1 MRNTNSLINETSPY
15 LLQHAHNPVNWRPW
29 SDKALEEA
37 RSSNKLVLVSIG
49 YAACHWCHVMERE
62 SFEDPE
68 IAAYM
73 NEHFVCIKV
82 DREERPDLDQIY
94 LSAVQIMSGA
104 GGWPLN
110 CFTLPDGRPVF
121 GGTYFK
127 PEQWLDILEALAKTF
142 QQTPDK
148 LITYASQVEA
158 GIAETELIR
167 IKKPD
172 MELSPAFIDNLV
184 ENLTNK
190 FDEDNGGMKGSP
202 KFPMPSSWQF
212 LLNYGVRQEGMPNPV
227 LEHVIFTLEKM
238 AKGGIYD
245 QLGCGFSRYSVDPYW
260 QIPHFEKMLYD
271 NAQLISL
278 YTSAYNAVK
287 DPFFKQV
294 VDETLRFISR
304 ELTNPGGA
312 FFSSIDADSDGGEGR
327 YYTWSEKQIKEVLK
341 ADTEE
346 FLNYYGMALLPGEDK
361 QAVLFVRN
369 ETGTEE
375 QEKSGKLKDSHI
387 RNWKEMLFQKRSERP
402 HPLTDDKILAGW
414 NGLMISAAASAG
426 LVFAN
431 SEYVNVALRAAEYI
445 LENMTAKDYRLS
457 RKAIENRLDYNAFL
471 DDYAFVIAGFL
482 KLYEV
487 TFNEEWI
494 LHANELMKT
503 AIRLFFDQQSGM
515 FYYTDAADKTLIAR
529 KMEITDNV
537 IPASNSEMAKNL
549 IVLGKLLDNQKYTDT
564 ARQMIMNVAG
574 EIGANGE
581 FFANWL
587 QGLEWFTY
595 PQYEIIFTGQDAD
608 KFREKAG
615 RISLPGCLIA
625 GAAEHSR
632 LPVFENRFNKGKSY
646 IYVCRDNTCF
656 APVDNF
662 SEAMKMIDLL
672 K

>member
-1 MRNTNSLINETSPY
+1 MNKIKDDAGNTNSLINETSPY

-29 SDKALEEA
+29 SSKALDEA

-62 SFEDPE
+62 SFEDRD

-73 NEHFVCIKV
+73 NKYFVCIKV

-127 PEQWLDILEALAKTF
+127 AEQWMDVLKALVKTY

-148 LITYASQVEA
+148 MTDYASQVEA

-172 MELSPAFIDNLV
+172 MELSPAFIDNIV
-184 ENLTNK
+184 ESWKKK
-190 FDEDNGGMKGSP
+190 FDENDGGLTGAP
-202 KFPMPSSWQF
+202 KFPMPVAWQF

-227 LEHVIFTLEKM
+227 LEHVIFTLEKL

-245 QLGCGFSRYSVDPYW
+245 QIGGGFARYSVDPHW

-278 YTSAYNAVK
+278 YASAYNAVK
-287 DPFFKQV
+287 EPLFRQV
-294 VDETLRFISR
+294 VDETMEFIFR
-304 ELTNPGGA
+304 ELTSAEGA
-312 FFSSIDADSDGGEGR
+312 FFSSLDADSEEGEGR
-327 YYTWSEKQIKEVLK
+327 YYTWREKQIREVLK
-341 ADTEE
+341 DNTDE
-346 FLNYYGMALLPGEDK
+346 FLTYYGMAWLPGEDN
-361 QAVLFVRN
+361 QSVLFKRDIAGN
-369 ETGTEE
+369 E
-375 QEKSGKLKDSHI
+375 QKNDKSGKLTDLQIKS
-387 RNWKEMLFQKRSERP
+387 WKEMLFLKRSERP
-402 HPLTDDKILAGW
+402 RPLTDDKILAGW

-426 LVFAN
+426 IVFED
-431 SEYVNVALRAAEYI
+431 SGYINVALKAAEFI
-445 LENMTAKDYRLS
+445 LENMTTRDYRLS
-457 RKAIENRLDYNAFL
+457 RKVSDSSLEYNAFL

-482 KLYEV
+482 KLYEA

-494 LHANELMKT
+494 FRANELMKT
-503 AIRLFFDQQSGM
+503 AIRLFFDQPSGM
-515 FYYTDAADKTLIAR
+515 FYYTDAGDKTLIAR

-537 IPASNSEMAKNL
+537 ISSSNSEMAKNL
-549 IVLGKLLDNQKYTDT
+549 IILGKLLENQKYTNM

-574 EIGANGE
+574 EIGTNGE

-595 PQYEIIFTGQDAD
+595 PQYEIIFTGPETKQ
-608 KFREKAG
+608 FRKMAG
-615 RISLPGCLIA
+615 QIALPGCLVA
-625 GAAEHSR
+625 GAEDHSE
-632 LPVFENRFNKGKSY
+632 LPVFESRFLKGKSQ
-646 IYVCRDNTCF
+646 I
-656 APVDNF
+656 
-662 SEAMKMIDLL
+662 
-672 K
+672 